1 MGKLL
6 NLLDTDEYHSGCID
20 ALTMATV
27 MQFECKNKQVN
38 GWMEAADFPSC
49 EDQTSLL
56 AELMKFYLACGNG
69 FLVKMRNAKGEWV
82 GLERMLPS
90 EVQIVEQY
98 DDHGFFKP
106 NYIQVKGN
114 QKKDYAYADI
124 IHIKKST
131 HRSNA
136 WGLACLPVALNIE
149 ILGEI
154 KTFDYNNFKNGLM
167 ADFFIIVEGGTLR
180 DGTVLDEQGNEV
192 ITDAFHEIEE
202 ALTEA
207 KGNTKSHSTV
217 LIESENRDVKI
228 RLEPLRQQD
237 RDGGFTSLKKDLREG
252 ILAYHRVP
260 ARIVSQLIPGQLGG
274 DNSSDMLLF
283 YQFVVKPLQNRL
295 ALVLANEFNYE
306 FQWGVRQQDF
316 EFGNLTETLKNEDER
331 LFDSLRNR

>member
-1 MGKLL
+1 
-6 NLLDTDEYHSGCID
+6 
-20 ALTMATV
+20 
-27 MQFECKNKQVN
+27 
-38 GWMEAADFPSC
+38 
-49 EDQTSLL
+49 
-56 AELMKFYLACGNG
+56 
-69 FLVKMRNAKGEWV
+69 
-82 GLERMLPS
+82 
-90 EVQIVEQY
+90 
-98 DDHGFFKP
+98 
-106 NYIQVKGN
+106 
-114 QKKDYAYADI
+114 
-124 IHIKKST
+124 
-131 HRSNA
+131 
-136 WGLACLPVALNIE
+136 
-149 ILGEI
+149 
-154 KTFDYNNFKNGLM
+154 
-167 ADFFIIVEGGTLR
+167 LR

-237 RDGGFTSLKKDLREG
+237 RDGGFISLKKDLREG